1 MPLRD
6 HFRPPI
12 LDNWSWEGFHGL
24 WPGFMVQ
31 QLARLLPDEYIV
43 EPRVHLGTNFEIDV
57 SACERDAPPPW
68 LSEAKSVGTALATY
82 APPAPSRVAE
92 VELTEEYAYEVLVFQ
107 RNRELVAALE
117 IVSLGNKDRPEA
129 RQAFVSKCAALLQNR
144 ICVSIVDLVTTRRF
158 NLYGDLMELA
168 GEPDPDFTA
177 LAPAT
182 YAVTC
187 RGRKVGGKP
196 RLEIWSHPLVVGQP
210 LPTLP
215 IWLTEDSAVSLDLE
229 ACYEE
234 TCRTLRIR

>member
-12 LDNWSWEGFHGL
+12 VDHCSWEGFHGG
-24 WPGFMVQ
+24 WPMVMVQ
-31 QLARLLPDEYIV
+31 QLTKLLSEDYIV

-57 SACERDAPPPW
+57 CAYELDAPPPW
-68 LSEAKSVGTALATY
+68 LSESGGGTALATY
-82 APPAPSRVAE
+82 APPVPSRVAE
-92 VELTEEYAYEVLVFQ
+92 VELIDEYAYEVLVFQ
-107 RNRELVAALE
+107 RNRELVAAIE
-117 IVSLGNKDRPEA
+117 IVSPGNKDRPEA

-168 GEPDPDFTA
+168 GEPDSDFTA

-196 RLEIWSHPLVVGQP
+196 RLEIWSHALVVGQP

-229 ACYEE
+229 ACYED